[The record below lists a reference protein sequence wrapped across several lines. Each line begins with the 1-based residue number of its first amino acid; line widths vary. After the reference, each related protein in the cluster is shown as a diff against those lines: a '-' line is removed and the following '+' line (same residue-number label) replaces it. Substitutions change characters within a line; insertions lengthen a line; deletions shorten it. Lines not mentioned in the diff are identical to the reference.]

1 MENIKQA
8 ISFDNFYKLA
18 ELNKDNY
25 CMTYE
30 LSDEIKNRTKIVYNK
45 YNYLSNLENSFI
57 DKNNFLYESITKIF
71 DNKSFGII
79 PIEDFFENLKKT
91 FELILNKIKQI
102 FETSLEEELKEIYIH
117 YHEINKSNFWLSL
130 LLCKYL
136 TDNKLND
143 NIKKKIFFIDDVEL
157 MKNRD
162 KQIKK
167 NIFFIDDCSYSGT
180 QLNGI
185 IDKYYDLYNIHNRS
199 TLKFIKFDNINL
211 NKIKFNDSD
220 LKDIDLN
227 DIDLNEKN
235 ICKYY
240 NDNYLLNNIEE
251 IYLIIS
257 KKDIDLNNIIKLK
270 KLKEKEKENENITEN
285 DLIISKEDIKNNF
298 IDLNNIIKI
307 KKLKENIKDNI
318 YNVEEIN
325 VFTIYISKFAHT
337 RLINNFK
344 NKFSLSYNIILND
357 IGNDEELF
365 KLLIDNSYVFVE
377 EIDNKEIVLIDIIQ
391 YLGINKKHIIP
402 KLLEIKSA
410 DSLSSLQYLYNYIK
424 PPILNIEN
432 INNVKLY
439 KLKETFKVIH
449 TFNNYK
455 IGKKFIN
462 TDYNLIDH
470 KNLKL
475 NINIQTKLNIN
486 IQTTKQFGLL
496 EGCYNLKY
504 YKCLDKEFEIDYKN
518 DELCYSAFYRKE
530 KFIFNEYIINF
541 FKNSCVKNE
550 NLKFIEDYDKKTTD
564 NIISGGNLN
573 IYYKLKYLKYIKYI

>member
-8 ISFDNFYKLA
+8 ISFDDFYKLA

-45 YNYLSNLENSFI
+45 YNYLSNLENFFI

-71 DNKSFGII
+71 DNNSFGII

-227 DIDLNEKN
+227 DIDLNDIDLNEKN

-285 DLIISKEDIKNNF
+285 DLII
-298 IDLNNIIKI
+298 
-307 KKLKENIKDNI
+307 
-318 YNVEEIN
+318 
-325 VFTIYISKFAHT
+325 
-337 RLINNFK
+337 
-344 NKFSLSYNIILND
+344 
-357 IGNDEELF
+357 
-365 KLLIDNSYVFVE
+365 
-377 EIDNKEIVLIDIIQ
+377 
-391 YLGINKKHIIP
+391 
-402 KLLEIKSA
+402 
-410 DSLSSLQYLYNYIK
+410 
-424 PPILNIEN
+424 
-432 INNVKLY
+432 
-439 KLKETFKVIH
+439 
-449 TFNNYK
+449 
-455 IGKKFIN
+455 
-462 TDYNLIDH
+462 
-470 KNLKL
+470 
-475 NINIQTKLNIN
+475 
-486 IQTTKQFGLL
+486 
-496 EGCYNLKY
+496 
-504 YKCLDKEFEIDYKN
+504 
-518 DELCYSAFYRKE
+518 
-530 KFIFNEYIINF
+530 
-541 FKNSCVKNE
+541 
-550 NLKFIEDYDKKTTD
+550 
-564 NIISGGNLN
+564 
-573 IYYKLKYLKYIKYI
+573 